1 MPSSRPP
8 ATPNGT
14 AIRIEDSVTIALSHF
29 IGAWWWVMILAVLSF
44 TAGMILDTVT
54 RGRREA
60 KRMHYLAVPAVG
72 NRGRR
77 RGE

>member
-1 MPSSRPP
+1 
-8 ATPNGT
+8 
-14 AIRIEDSVTIALSHF
+14 
-29 IGAWWWVMILAVLSF
+29 MILAVLSF

-60 KRMHYLAVPAVG
+60 KRMHYLAVPALG